1 MKCSSRVCAAA
12 YATASMGGD
21 VRDLVEFLDVEPD
34 DVLSLVRRA
43 REGDEEGVAFMA
55 ALFVGLSAYVTA
67 RIFGFEPK
75 VSFDAASKRCGY
87 DCLEVYEVVIRTE
100 LVRFFKPVKRKRGG
114 NGKET

>member
-1 MKCSSRVCAAA
+1 MKCSSRACAAA
-12 YATASMGGD
+12 YATASVGGD
-21 VRDLVEFLDVEPD
+21 VRDLAMLLDVEPD
-34 DVLSLVRRA
+34 DVLSLVRGA

-87 DCLEVYEVVIRTE
+87 DCLEVYDAVIHAE

-114 NGKET
+114 NGKKA